1 MFRLFV
7 RLTNYILDY
16 LFNLV
21 NTFYI
26 NNLNIFCQSLRKV
39 DVSMFPTFEKVREL
53 AKKQGLSLN
62 QVEEKLGF
70 SKNTLYSLKRQK
82 VSSDRLQQIADYF
95 GVSTDYLLGRT
106 DNPRIATE
114 EQQPSSHDIDQII
127 ANAMMFDGKPLTDD
141 DKRAIRGI
149 IAGYMSSKGDV

>member
-1 MFRLFV
+1 
-7 RLTNYILDY
+7 
-16 LFNLV
+16 
-21 NTFYI
+21 
-26 NNLNIFCQSLRKV
+26 
-39 DVSMFPTFEKVREL
+39 MFPTFEKVREL

-106 DNPRIATE
+106 DNPKIAGDSYVNE
-114 EQQPSSHDIDQII
+114 PDDIDEII
-127 ANAMMFDGKPLTDD
+127 DNAMMFDGKPLTDD
-141 DKRAIRGI
+141 DRRAIRGI
-149 IAGYMSSKGDV
+149 ISGYMNSKED

>member
-114 EQQPSSHDIDQII
+114 ADQGPDDIDEII

-141 DKRAIRGI
+141 DRRAIRGI
-149 IAGYMSSKGDV
+149 ISGYMNSKED

>member
-1 MFRLFV
+1 
-7 RLTNYILDY
+7 
-16 LFNLV
+16 
-21 NTFYI
+21 
-26 NNLNIFCQSLRKV
+26 
-39 DVSMFPTFEKVREL
+39 MFPTFEKVREL

-114 EQQPSSHDIDQII
+114 ADQGPDDIDDII
-127 ANAMMFDGKPLTDD
+127 ANAMMFDGKPLTED

-149 IAGYMSSKGDV
+149 IAGYMSSKGD

>member
-1 MFRLFV
+1 
-7 RLTNYILDY
+7 
-16 LFNLV
+16 
-21 NTFYI
+21 
-26 NNLNIFCQSLRKV
+26 
-39 DVSMFPTFEKVREL
+39 MFPTFEKVREL

-106 DNPRIATE
+106 DNPAIATDD
-114 EQQPSSHDIDQII
+114 QTPPDDIDNII

-149 IAGYMSSKGDV
+149 IAGYMSSKGD